1 MPCIQFTNAELGY
14 GSAASLFENLSLRI
28 EPGWLGVVGPNGHGK
43 STLLNAIA
51 GAPLVRGGTLRVE
64 ASVIAVCPQRLAEI
78 AASPGE
84 ARRQQVL
91 SALAMRPDVLLVDE
105 PTNHLDADARREVLR
120 LLKAFR
126 GIGIVVSHDRALLD
140 ALTARTLWI
149 QQGEARLYAGS
160 YSRAREQRLRDQ
172 ASHQRVR
179 DEQKRA
185 IARSERQL
193 HQARERAK
201 TATADRSL
209 RNKHD
214 SDARTLGAQTVVEWG
229 QAKMQRRARVKRRE
243 VEKLREGLA
252 PGVKDTSIGALIT
265 LQHEMS
271 PKRTILQ
278 LEALQLQRDTHVRIS
293 GRNGAG
299 KTTLVRRIVE
309 SVEIPGERIFYL
321 QQELTDDVAPQEALL
336 PGAFLRSLPPAKR
349 GELLQLVAALGCDP
363 DALLA
368 SPSPS
373 PGEMRK
379 LAIARGLQMRP
390 WLIVMDEPTNHL
402 DLATA
407 EKLGEAL
414 AAYPG
419 ALVLVTHDDALAEA
433 CTDTEVRL

>member
-51 GAPLVRGGTLRVE
+51 GAPLVRRGTLRVE

-91 SALAMRPDVLLVDE
+91 SAVAMRPDVLLVDE

-149 QQGEARLYAGS
+149 QQGEARLYVGS

-201 TATADRSL
+201 AATADRSL

-243 VEKLREGLA
+243 VETLREGLA

-265 LQHEMS
+265 LQHEVS

-309 SVEIPGERIFYL
+309 SVAMPAERIFYL
-321 QQELTDDVAPQEALL
+321 QQDLADDAGL
-336 PGAFLRSLPPAKR
+336 LRSLPPAER

-407 EKLGEAL
+407 EKLGDAL